1 MKKTNKILLFLS
13 LLLLLFPMAATT
25 KAMAY
30 DNSSIVDIPDANL
43 KSALLT
49 ELNKGADYSITV
61 DDMKSIDSLYAYGKK
76 ISSIEGLQYCTNLK
90 TLDLDYNSISDIS
103 PLKNLTNLQ
112 TLYLIGNKISDISY
126 LSALK
131 NLNVLFL
138 INNEISDLTP
148 LSSLTNLGWLCL
160 SNNKITDISPLASLT
175 NVYHLTLNMNSISDL
190 TPLKNLTNLNF
201 LEVNSNKFTDYSP
214 ILSLTNLSNLFLEHN
229 NIDDIS
235 GLSSL
240 TNLVK
245 LDLAGNNIQ
254 DISSLRSLT
263 KLQTLYLNGN
273 YVYDVSPL
281 KDLKSL
287 VSLDLSLNY
296 IYDITP
302 LYNLSSLE
310 SLDLENQIIVFSSQI
325 CKGDIS
331 IVNPIEGAFI
341 SNISNNGTYD
351 ASSNKVNWT
360 GLTEDVVVTFN
371 FAKKVKVG
379 SVEADFTGIAGEY
392 VYVNPVIVNIED
404 ENFRK
409 LLLESLGRSYD
420 DVITQKDLEGVT
432 YLDASNSGI
441 KSLKGI
447 EYFTNLEDLNL
458 SGNEISDIS
467 SLKNLPKLKNA
478 DVTNQTISLPRQVTS
493 ISFINISCTNPLIS
507 YNAAPVTSITYV
519 SDNGF
524 YSKSTNKVKWQDINK
539 NSTLFYN
546 FEEKTE
552 LSSGECVFSG
562 KVTKEISFN

>member
-1 MKKTNKILLFLS
+1 MRKTNKILLFLS

-126 LSALK
+126 LSGLK

-138 INNEISDLTP
+138 INNE
-148 LSSLTNLGWLCL
+148 
-160 SNNKITDISPLASLT
+160 
-175 NVYHLTLNMNSISDL
+175 ISDL

-254 DISSLRSLT
+254 DISSLKSLT

-281 KDLKSL
+281 KDLKNL

-296 IYDITP
+296 IYDIAP

-310 SLDLENQIIVFSSQI
+310 NLDLQNQIIVFSSQV

-331 IVNPIEGAFI
+331 IVNPIEGAVI

-351 ASSNKVNWT
+351 ADTNEVNWT

-371 FAKKVKVG
+371 FAKKIKIG
-379 SVEADFTGIAGEY
+379 SVEADFTGIA
-392 VYVNPVIVNIED
+392 
-404 ENFRK
+404 
-409 LLLESLGRSYD
+409 
-420 DVITQKDLEGVT
+420 
-432 YLDASNSGI
+432 
-441 KSLKGI
+441 
-447 EYFTNLEDLNL
+447 
-458 SGNEISDIS
+458 
-467 SLKNLPKLKNA
+467 
-478 DVTNQTISLPRQVTS
+478 
-493 ISFINISCTNPLIS
+493 
-507 YNAAPVTSITYV
+507 
-519 SDNGF
+519 
-524 YSKSTNKVKWQDINK
+524 
-539 NSTLFYN
+539 
-546 FEEKTE
+546 
-552 LSSGECVFSG
+552 GECVFSG

>member
-1 MKKTNKILLFLS
+1 MRKTNKILLFLS
-13 LLLLLFPMAATT
+13 LLLLLFPIAATT

-61 DDMKSIDSLYAYGKK
+61 DDMKSIDSLYAYGEK

-131 NLNVLFL
+131 DLNVLFL

-254 DISSLRSLT
+254 DISSLKSLT

-281 KDLKSL
+281 KDLKNL

-296 IYDITP
+296 IYDIAP

-310 SLDLENQIIVFSSQI
+310 NLDLQNQIIVFSSQV

-331 IVNPIEGAFI
+331 IVNPIEGAVI

-351 ASSNKVNWT
+351 ADTNEVNWT

-371 FAKKVKVG
+371 FAKKIKIG
-379 SVEADFTGIAGEY
+379 SVEADFTGIAG
-392 VYVNPVIVNIED
+392 
-404 ENFRK
+404 
-409 LLLESLGRSYD
+409 
-420 DVITQKDLEGVT
+420 DVITEKDLEGVT

-552 LSSGECVFSG
+552 LSSGECVFS
-562 KVTKEISFN
+562 

>member
-1 MKKTNKILLFLS
+1 MRKTNKILLFLS
-13 LLLLLFPMAATT
+13 LLLLLFPIAATT

-61 DDMKSIDSLYAYGKK
+61 DDMKSIDSLYAYGEK

-131 NLNVLFL
+131 DLNVLFL
-138 INNEISDLTP
+138 INNE
-148 LSSLTNLGWLCL
+148 
-160 SNNKITDISPLASLT
+160 
-175 NVYHLTLNMNSISDL
+175 ISDL

-254 DISSLRSLT
+254 DISSLKSLT

-281 KDLKSL
+281 KDLKNL

-296 IYDITP
+296 IYDIAP

-310 SLDLENQIIVFSSQI
+310 NLDLENQIIVFSSQV

-331 IVNPIEGAFI
+331 IVNPIEGAVI

-351 ASSNKVNWT
+351 ADTNEVNWT

-371 FAKKVKVG
+371 FAKKIKIG

-539 NSTLFYN
+539 SSTLFYN